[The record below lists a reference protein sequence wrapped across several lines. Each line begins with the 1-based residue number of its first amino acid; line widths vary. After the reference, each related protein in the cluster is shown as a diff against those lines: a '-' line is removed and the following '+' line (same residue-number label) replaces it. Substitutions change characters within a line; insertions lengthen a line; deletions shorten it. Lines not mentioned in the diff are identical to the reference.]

1 MLLIDS
7 IERYKANTNRAIR
20 EKLEK
25 ISTLERQINAL
36 TNEIQKEKM
45 KQLENI
51 QSNSIKNN
59 KNDAKILLFTS
70 TDVDGLEILLSAAS
84 M

>member
-1 MLLIDS
+1 MSND
-7 IERYKANTNRAIR
+7 
-20 EKLEK
+20 EKLGILFLVK
-25 ISTLERQINAL
+25 IFDIF
-36 TNEIQKEKM
+36 
-45 KQLENI
+45 
-51 QSNSIKNN
+51 KNN

>member
-1 MLLIDS
+1 MFIKGNYDEDSKIVVTLSLLKRLPNS
-7 IERYKANTNRAIR
+7 NYKV
-20 EKLEK
+20 
-25 ISTLERQINAL
+25 
-36 TNEIQKEKM
+36 EIFR
-45 KQLENI
+45 
-51 QSNSIKNN
+51 NN

>member
-1 MLLIDS
+1 MFIKGNYDEDSKIVVTLSLLKRLPNS
-7 IERYKANTNRAIR
+7 NYKV
-20 EKLEK
+20 
-25 ISTLERQINAL
+25 
-36 TNEIQKEKM
+36 EIF
-45 KQLENI
+45 
-51 QSNSIKNN
+51 KNN